1 MGSVQRI
8 GLKGKGLVGG
18 GGPLHSAPQ
27 HPVHRMYELLREIV
41 ENIGIYARLGATLQT
56 PLNIPLKVNT

>member
-1 MGSVQRI
+1 
-8 GLKGKGLVGG
+8 
-18 GGPLHSAPQ
+18 
-27 HPVHRMYELLREIV
+27 MYELLREIV

>member
-1 MGSVQRI
+1 M
-8 GLKGKGLVGG
+8 KGK

-41 ENIGIYARLGATLQT
+41 ENIEIYACFSATLQT
-56 PLNIPLKVNT
+56 PLNLVLKVLKVNT